1 MSADAEVIISMV
13 EQQPAIWDKG
23 SEEYKDRV
31 EKDKAWIAVANGVYE
46 EWDSLSKEEQTK
58 KSKYQ
63 HLFIFFIDTISDVSR
78 VS

>member
-1 MSADAEVIISMV
+1 MV

-23 SEEYKDRV
+23 SEQYKDRV

-58 KSKYQ
+58 TSK
-63 HLFIFFIDTISDVSR
+63 
-78 VS
+78 